1 MTIISDDGD
10 DGDVDGENKDDYG
23 AVDDNADD
31 DDDDD
36 DDGMVMTMVKNYFV
50 GWVDGSKD
58 ARVKLKYS
66 HELTFKVPEP
76 TLTNNAYNLLFD
88 CSFFETCCI

>member
-1 MTIISDDGD
+1 MTIISDDGDDGD

-36 DDGMVMTMVKNYFV
+36 DDGMVMTMVKNYFI
-50 GWVDGSKD
+50 GLRMD
-58 ARVKLKYS
+58 RRM
-66 HELTFKVPEP
+66 HE
-76 TLTNNAYNLLFD
+76 
-88 CSFFETCCI
+88 SS